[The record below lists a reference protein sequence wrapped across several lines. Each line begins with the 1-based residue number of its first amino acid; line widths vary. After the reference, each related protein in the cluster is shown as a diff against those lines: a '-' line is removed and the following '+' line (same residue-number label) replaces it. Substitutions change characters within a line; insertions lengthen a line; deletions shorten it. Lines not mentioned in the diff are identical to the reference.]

1 MNNSNLQGRLPY
13 AKPSIE
19 VSDFMV
25 ESGIAVSFAGE
36 DSKTAV
42 DFTVAGSWEE
52 Q

>member
-1 MNNSNLQGRLPY
+1 MRSY
-13 AKPSIE
+13 EKPSLE
-19 VSDFMV
+19 VSDLTV
-25 ESGIAVSFAGE
+25 ESGIAVSFAGD